1 MSEGAR
7 DPRFF
12 VDAVGVESS
21 GRSDSF
27 DGNHTNNTVTWLVLP
42 PGKALGRGDVE
53 TLLGW
58 MLEGHLAW
66 FVFPTNLDDG

>member
-7 DPRFF
+7 DPRFD
-12 VDAVGVESS
+12 VDAVEVESS

-27 DGNHTNNTVTWLVLP
+27 DGNHTDRTVSWLVLP
-42 PGKALGRGDVE
+42 PGRRIGEGDMEV
-53 TLLGW
+53 LLSW
-58 MLEGHLAW
+58 LIEGHLAW